1 MPSLKEKLEC
11 GISNFSCKKN
21 KDLEEFL
28 YTKAVLYE
36 HIAKSSTYLF
46 VDEDTFD
53 VNLSILGYFS
63 IGLKT
68 LTLPDNLSNNQ
79 IRKLDGYSGK
89 IRGEKIANIPVY
101 LIGQLAK
108 NDKYSAVISGDEILQ
123 AAISVISEASA
134 SVSGRLIAIDCKPV
148 RALHDFYERNHFIMI
163 GHDDVNGLDQF
174 IYFLNRLQAKGDSIK
189 EF

>member
-1 MPSLKEKLEC
+1 MPALKEKLAY

-28 YTKAVLYE
+28 STKAVLYE

-46 VDEDTFD
+46 IDEDTFD
-53 VNLSILGYFS
+53 EDFSILGYFS

-89 IRGEKIANIPVY
+89 IRGEKVDSLPVY

-108 NDKYSAVISGDEILQ
+108 NDKYASVISGNEILQ
-123 AAISVISEASA
+123 AAISIISEASA
-134 SVSGRLIAIDCKPV
+134 SVAGRLIAIDCKPV
-148 RALHDFYERNHFIMI
+148 KALHDFYERNNFIMI

-174 IYFLNRLQAKGDSIK
+174 VYFLNRLQVKGNNIK